1 MPPTI
6 TPVDP
11 RDATAVRS
19 RRRHVR
25 LAMIAMMLGSFGI
38 GTTEFVAMGL
48 LPEIARS
55 MAVSEPHA
63 GKLISAY
70 ALGVVIGAPV
80 IAIAASRV
88 PRRAL
93 LIGLMVAFT
102 LGNAATVLA
111 PTYGTLMAARI
122 LAGLPHGAFFGV
134 AALVAAGLAGPGAR
148 ARAVAQIMLGLS
160 IANVIGVPV
169 ATALGQHLGW
179 RSAFGLV
186 VLIGTVAVLLIIRW
200 VPDVPLTEGASP
212 LAELSGFRNLQIW
225 LVLLTG
231 IVGFGGMFAVYTF
244 ISSTVTEEIG
254 LPRAVVPLV
263 LLLYGVGMVIG
274 NFVGGAVADRALV
287 PGLFGIFALL
297 ALALGLF
304 TVTSTIVVLAVAN
317 LVLIAILGSALVPG
331 LQTMLMDVAGNAQ
344 TLAATANHSA
354 LNIANGMGAALGGA
368 VLAAGLGYTA
378 PAAAG
383 AVLAVAGIGV
393 LALAVLLQRRGGFP
407 RAGLS
412 ASVR

>member
-1 MPPTI
+1 
-6 TPVDP
+6 
-11 RDATAVRS
+11 
-19 RRRHVR
+19 
-25 LAMIAMMLGSFGI
+25 MIAMMLGSFGI